1 MLKKI
6 TLILLL
12 VISIQLIALTGSVD
26 NLSLELSRSQD
37 YSVLQSGTETI
48 YQQEP
53 GAPAIPQLGFFMELA
68 AGSEVRSI
76 EVIPQGMETLE
87 LDKPLLPVQQAVPY
101 SQEAGEFIEPKAE
114 YYSRSI
120 YPASWLNT
128 YAQGN
133 CGEHT
138 ILSITINAMQYEP
151 GSRTAYIPASFDI
164 NIETSS
170 GETPEFSDN
179 LAVAEVL
186 EALGLDR
193 PPVRENT
200 GYLAIAP
207 MMFQNALMPLLD
219 WRREQGY
226 DVYFRT
232 TGEIFAEYEGEDLQ
246 AKIRACISDMQ
257 QTYGITYVTLAADHQ
272 HIPARYAYAFDCAY
286 GAHEGENDLAS
297 DMYYSCLDGNW
308 NADADTLYGEDED
321 EVDLYPEVFVGRIP
335 VNTSGEMT
343 AYISK
348 LLQYEKG
355 LITDYNRAGGL
366 SMELWDGS
374 ASEQCQE
381 YIYDHFFPDNYEIN
395 FLYGDDNN
403 EENAFAMLSDGQNI
417 VQHTGHA
424 WINVLALENYGH
436 IYVYNVPDLTND
448 WGGMFYSIG
457 CWSNAFDSESIG
469 ETFVREQ
476 DRCFLGYIGNS
487 SYGWGSPSAPQFGFS
502 EFYQTEFFRLLFQGD
517 DNTKVLGAV
526 QALQKLAF
534 IPYYEG
540 TSIYK
545 WVGYELNLCGDA
557 AAMLFTDNP
566 PEMDI
571 TANHTEDNIYIQV
584 KGTDN
589 ESLAGAVITFSEQ
602 QWFTDGDG
610 LAILPWVSSTE
621 ESYQIYARGYQQYTL
636 GMEEV
641 QTQPVLDVSGIP
653 ALIELETEYELGMQV
668 INPGEDIIS
677 FRLAATSE
685 PDDIEIIYDP
695 ETVYNV
701 AGENSLT
708 IDPLVIRLDS
718 APNYANGS
726 TFGLELQ
733 LIDLYEN
740 LITATE
746 INLELLTADLSL
758 EMVDWQEDGLIAG
771 ATMPVSLIFGNQV
784 DLSEIN
790 SFELEITGDE
800 MAMFN
805 FSPSIISVEIDELSQ
820 GEDIEVSSDL
830 EISSDLPDNYYGI
843 VSVELYIE
851 WAGAKS
857 WHKLYNFVLGNGN
870 LQLSED
876 FENGISWEGDDQ
888 WQENSTYAY
897 NGLNSLSCRP
907 AEVGNYLLNTPVLT
921 WAPGTEVS
929 FWYRGKMPMYGGD
942 GFFLKLVAGE
952 EEEVI
957 IFLGSGGA
965 LSNDT
970 GRPMPEVYIEN
981 DWVHYQFDLE
991 NQLINPP
998 EAGENY
1004 HLVFDFN
1011 YSEVIED
1018 FSEYAT
1024 MDDIG
1029 VFIDDFKVEQTEF
1042 VAENSE
1048 NNIPEASLLSYPN
1061 PYLFDESRKPLMISF
1076 NLTDPGNVK
1085 VALYDIKGRK
1095 LAEIIDSSFQAGNH
1109 TITWQPQ
1116 SQLSTGI
1123 YFIKLRSPD
1132 KSSISKV
1139 LFLH

>member
-1 MLKKI
+1 
-6 TLILLL
+6 
-12 VISIQLIALTGSVD
+12 
-26 NLSLELSRSQD
+26 
-37 YSVLQSGTETI
+37 
-48 YQQEP
+48 
-53 GAPAIPQLGFFMELA
+53 
-68 AGSEVRSI
+68 
-76 EVIPQGMETLE
+76 
-87 LDKPLLPVQQAVPY
+87 
-101 SQEAGEFIEPKAE
+101 
-114 YYSRSI
+114 
-120 YPASWLNT
+120 
-128 YAQGN
+128 
-133 CGEHT
+133 
-138 ILSITINAMQYEP
+138 
-151 GSRTAYIPASFDI
+151 
-164 NIETSS
+164 
-170 GETPEFSDN
+170 
-179 LAVAEVL
+179 
-186 EALGLDR
+186 
-193 PPVRENT
+193 
-200 GYLAIAP
+200 
-207 MMFQNALMPLLD
+207 
-219 WRREQGY
+219 
-226 DVYFRT
+226 
-232 TGEIFAEYEGEDLQ
+232 
-246 AKIRACISDMQ
+246 
-257 QTYGITYVTLAADHQ
+257 
-272 HIPARYAYAFDCAY
+272 
-286 GAHEGENDLAS
+286 
-297 DMYYSCLDGNW
+297 
-308 NADADTLYGEDED
+308 
-321 EVDLYPEVFVGRIP
+321 
-335 VNTSGEMT
+335 
-343 AYISK
+343 
-348 LLQYEKG
+348 
-355 LITDYNRAGGL
+355 
-366 SMELWDGS
+366 
-374 ASEQCQE
+374 
-381 YIYDHFFPDNYEIN
+381 
-395 FLYGDDNN
+395 
-403 EENAFAMLSDGQNI
+403 
-417 VQHTGHA
+417 
-424 WINVLALENYGH
+424 
-436 IYVYNVPDLTND
+436 
-448 WGGMFYSIG
+448 
-457 CWSNAFDSESIG
+457 
-469 ETFVREQ
+469 
-476 DRCFLGYIGNS
+476 
-487 SYGWGSPSAPQFGFS
+487 
-502 EFYQTEFFRLLFQGD
+502 
-517 DNTKVLGAV
+517 
-526 QALQKLAF
+526 
-534 IPYYEG
+534 
-540 TSIYK
+540 
-545 WVGYELNLCGDA
+545 
-557 AAMLFTDNP
+557 
-566 PEMDI
+566 
-571 TANHTEDNIYIQV
+571 
-584 KGTDN
+584 
-589 ESLAGAVITFSEQ
+589 
-602 QWFTDGDG
+602 
-610 LAILPWVSSTE
+610 
-621 ESYQIYARGYQQYTL
+621 
-636 GMEEV
+636 
-641 QTQPVLDVSGIP
+641 
-653 ALIELETEYELGMQV
+653 
-668 INPGEDIIS
+668 
-677 FRLAATSE
+677 
-685 PDDIEIIYDP
+685 
-695 ETVYNV
+695 
-701 AGENSLT
+701 
-708 IDPLVIRLDS
+708 LVIRLDS